1 MIEIKNPAD
10 CCGCTACASIC
21 AHDAITMKPDALGF
35 LYPEVDKE
43 KCVDCGLCEK
53 VCAFNDHYDT
63 SLNLERPLAY
73 GARHK
78 DMNEVETSRSGAAFI
93 AISDYILEQGG
104 CCLWSRLH
112 GSFPCGS

>member
-35 LYPEVDKE
+35 LYPEVDKD
-43 KCVDCGLCEK
+43 KCVDCGLCDK

-63 SLNLERPLAY
+63 SPNLEKSLVY

-78 DMNEVETSRSGAAFI
+78 DMNEVETSRSGAAFNC
-93 AISDYILEQGG
+93 Y
-104 CCLWSRLH
+104 
-112 GSFPCGS
+112 F